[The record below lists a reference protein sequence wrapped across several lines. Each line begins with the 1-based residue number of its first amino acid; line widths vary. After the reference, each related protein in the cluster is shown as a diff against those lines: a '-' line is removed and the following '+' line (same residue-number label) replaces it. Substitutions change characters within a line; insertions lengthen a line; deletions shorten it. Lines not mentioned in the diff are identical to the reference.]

1 MLLNNTTFLVMAY
14 LVNTCIASGKDDIDE
29 DHYDMFPFCGSMS
42 EEEAQTKS
50 RAINA
55 ENAAENYRWVALL
68 KRENTEPASGKTI
81 VEFCGG
87 TIISEW

>member
-1 MLLNNTTFLVMAY
+1 MLINNTTFLFMVF
-14 LVNTCIASGKDDIDE
+14 LVNTCIASGKDDIDK

-68 KRENTEPASGKTI
+68 KRENTEPLSGKI
-81 VEFCGG
+81 NVKFCSG
-87 TIISEW
+87 TIISER